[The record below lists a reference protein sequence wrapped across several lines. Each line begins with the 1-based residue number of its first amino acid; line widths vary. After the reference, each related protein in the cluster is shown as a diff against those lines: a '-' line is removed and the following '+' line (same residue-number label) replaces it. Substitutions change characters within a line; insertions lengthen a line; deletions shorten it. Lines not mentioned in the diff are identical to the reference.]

1 MLPLLL
7 KISNVLFI
15 ILSHQVSTLEAAM
28 AGHLEGAEGFT
39 SQEDHE
45 LLLRVEKQVKR
56 RFVIGSQVSEHTIVQ
71 DFVKQVN

>member
-1 MLPLLL
+1 
-7 KISNVLFI
+7 
-15 ILSHQVSTLEAAM
+15 M

-45 LLLRVEKQVKR
+45 LLLRVEKQIKR

-71 DFVKQVN
+71 DFVRQVKTCCFIAIFNQFLFI